1 MSSREEPVYTPRRV
15 AKALAAGGAVL
26 AVVAVGVALF
36 VLFGMYLLIAWLAPG
51 A

>member
-1 MSSREEPVYTPRRV
+1 MSEPADRVCTPRMV

-36 VLFGMYLLIAWLAPG
+36 VLVGMWALVAWLAPG